1 MRHSKMAVAW
11 GLVGAL
17 AVPLAAAEPPG
28 AATPQALVARVQA
41 AADKNDFGELLAC
54 LAPDD
59 RREMSLA
66 LVAGV
71 SMMIGFMGMAGDMAG
86 GMADGLAGADAKPE
100 DKAKM
105 EAAQKE
111 VKVKADA
118 MQKKLEGLLHKHGV
132 DKMMEDP
139 APLPEEPAA
148 RSKALATMFSGTDDI
163 ALSKDLL
170 ALLEEVGKS
179 EGKEEKPRPPI
190 DLPQAVTDYRI
201 DGDTATA
208 KSGEETLDFVRVD
221 GRWYVRAPQKGQDEL
236 PM

>member
-1 MRHSKMAVAW
+1 MRHSRMAVAW
-11 GLVGAL
+11 GLIGAL
-17 AVPLAAAEPPG
+17 ASPLAAAAPPG

-41 AADKNDFGELLAC
+41 AAEKNDFGELLAC

-86 GMADGLAGADAKPE
+86 GMAEGLAGADAKPE

-105 EAAQKE
+105 DAAQKE

-118 MQKKLEGLLHKHGV
+118 MQKKLDGLLHKHGV

-139 APLPEEPAA
+139 TPLPEEPAA
-148 RSKALATMFSGTDDI
+148 RSKALASMFAGTDDI

-170 ALLEEVGKS
+170 ALLEEVGKA

-190 DLPQAVTDYRI
+190 ELSKAVTDYRV

-208 KSGEETLDFVRVD
+208 MAGEEKLDFVRVD
-221 GRWYVRAPQKGQDEL
+221 GRWYVRAQRKGSDA
-236 PM
+236 PPV